1 MNINDYR
8 RAMDRIVP
16 DAALKERIMNQKNTK
31 KKYIPVRRV
40 VNGVLAA
47 ALAVACLF
55 TVALAASPELR
66 TAVLSFFR
74 MEEREQ
80 VPNSSAGPDGPDISN
95 AEIGALVK
103 AQYIKMDSYRY
114 GYSSG
119 LLNNLT
125 WSEDWKTLL
134 DYKFWEVRD
143 NELIPVEVDMQT
155 GQIDITHNGIHYQG
169 DFWWFLRDGQLD
181 YFTGDNRSWDEE
193 GEHAWDWNF
202 SPVPGHTDVL
212 MLHLST
218 GTQMDYREHSFLYHL
233 DTGETEDLFPGVD
246 PEVLAQ
252 SDGAVWSDDLRLALI
267 TGRAS
272 EEFPYGHE
280 WLYDRETQT
289 LTDVSTL
296 GGIGAESAVFADNDT
311 LILTTYTNSGEDETP
326 RTVTGYAYDIPS
338 GRLTK
343 TLDQAH
349 YYHQWEEE
357 PYGAQLFGR
366 RCVYI
371 TEAGQVQIIDLSTG
385 ARTIVEGFTFQK
397 GDEFTVS
404 PSRNKVLYFAMDPEV
419 EGLGITKLGMID
431 LEKSSFIAFD
441 REGYENLYEGGIGWD
456 DDNTVSIRA
465 STPDDETHY
474 LLLYQF

>member
-31 KKYIPVRRV
+31 KKYTPARRV
-40 VNGVLAA
+40 FTVALAA
-47 ALAVACLF
+47 VLSVTCLA

-80 VPNSSAGPDGPDISN
+80 VPNSSAKPEGPDISN
-95 AEIGALVK
+95 AEIGELVK

-114 GYSSG
+114 GYSAG
-119 LLNNLT
+119 LLNDLT

-134 DYKFWEVRD
+134 DHKFWEVKD

-155 GQIDITHNGIHYQG
+155 GTVDITHNGIHYQG
-169 DFWWFLRDGQLD
+169 DFWWFVRDGQLS

-202 SPVPGHTDVL
+202 SFVPDRTDVL
-212 MLHLST
+212 LLRLST
-218 GTQMDYREHSFLYHL
+218 GTQMEYVEYPLLYHL
-233 DTGETEDLFPGVD
+233 DTGKIEELFTGVD
-246 PEVLAQ
+246 PAVLAE
-252 SDGAVWSDDLRLALI
+252 SDGAVWSDDFRLALI
-267 TGRAS
+267 TGHAS
-272 EEFPYGHE
+272 AEFPYGHE

-311 LILTTYTNSGEDETP
+311 LILTTYTTSGEDQNP
-326 RTVTGYAYDIPS
+326 QTVTGYAYNIPS
-338 GRLTK
+338 GTLTK
-343 TLDQAH
+343 TLEETH
-349 YYHQWEEE
+349 YYHWWEEK
-357 PYGAQLFGR
+357 PYGAQMFGS
-366 RCVYI
+366 RCVLI
-371 TEAGQVQIIDLSTG
+371 DQEGQVQVVDLKTG
-385 ARTIVEGFTFQK
+385 AQTSVEGFTFQK

-404 PSRNKVLYFAMDPEV
+404 PSRNKLLYFAMDPEV

-465 STPDDETHY
+465 HTQDDETHY